1 MKNFTLVILKYWKE
15 RERERRDIVHSFM
28 PAFKYSIALIIN
40 RKSIVTVGT
49 QRFFFDFSFFL
60 RCAEKII
67 NNFFDYFSIEEIF
80 FFFLFDSQSTV
91 LCLILK
97 SLIYTKNFYL
107 MENLSAMMIVNF
119 SCIENWSLIA
129 KSCFEIVLLNVFHFY
144 FFLFFS
150 AWTSTC
156 AG

>member
-1 MKNFTLVILKYWKE
+1 
-15 RERERRDIVHSFM
+15 M

-49 QRFFFDFSFFL
+49 QRFFFAFLFF
-60 RCAEKII
+60 CCTEKII
-67 NNFFDYFSIEEIF
+67 NNFFDYFSIEGTLY
-80 FFFLFDSQSTV
+80 FLFDSQSTV

-97 SLIYTKNFYL
+97 SLIYTKNFSF
-107 MENLSAMMIVNF
+107 NGKPF
-119 SCIENWSLIA
+119 SNDDSQFFMYWKLIFDCKIMFWNCA
-129 KSCFEIVLLNVFHFY
+129 FEFCCFFSSIFHI
-144 FFLFFS
+144 S